1 MKIIISLITVI
12 SFGWSIGL
20 QALNIPNDA
29 YSLALSGSGIGG
41 QLDIWI
47 NPSAIHLQDHRSIGI
62 THRNWFGEISGEH
75 LSVNWN
81 RDKPKYWSIQSWNVN
96 DLDLWGDIPQ
106 EEPTGK
112 FGVRWLSSSFT
123 TGFDMN
129 EWQGG
134 ITLRLNYVRLFTETM
149 KGITTDIGVVRKLSP
164 NLNFGVVMRNIGYEY
179 SDSLRHHLPWS
190 LGTGIGLMDLFY
202 STDVMIDAVIEE
214 EHGFLFKI
222 GAINNGE
229 YLSIILGTIINKDET
244 IFSTGFSFAYRRW
257 KLSYG
262 ISFHKNQILGIPQF
276 IDLVYHF

>member
-1 MKIIISLITVI
+1 
-12 SFGWSIGL
+12 
-20 QALNIPNDA
+20 
-29 YSLALSGSGIGG
+29 
-41 QLDIWI
+41 
-47 NPSAIHLQDHRSIGI
+47 
-62 THRNWFGEISGEH
+62 
-75 LSVNWN
+75 
-81 RDKPKYWSIQSWNVN
+81 
-96 DLDLWGDIPQ
+96 
-106 EEPTGK
+106 
-112 FGVRWLSSSFT
+112 
-123 TGFDMN
+123 
-129 EWQGG
+129 
-134 ITLRLNYVRLFTETM
+134 
-149 KGITTDIGVVRKLSP
+149 
-164 NLNFGVVMRNIGYEY
+164 NFGVVMRNIGYEY